1 MTGHSNPYL
10 PEPYPADSWY
20 TKTADTLDP
29 FAPLD
34 GDTRADVAIVGGGFT
49 GLSAALHLA
58 ERGVDVVLLEANRV
72 GWGASGRNGG
82 QIHSGQRCDVD
93 WLESHLGIDHARRLW
108 DLGEESKQLLR
119 DLIARHS
126 IDCDLRDGLFGVAH
140 KPRFVETEKRYA
152 EKLRRDYG
160 YEQVEWI
167 DRDPLAEALG
177 TDVYFGGVRD
187 GGAGHLHP
195 LNFALGI
202 ARAAAAAGARLHE
215 ATTVTK
221 LEDGANPVLVTPN
234 GRVTA
239 DTVILAGNGYLDG
252 VEPDTESRVM
262 PMNNYI
268 LTTEPIGAGRPG
280 GILKG
285 GEAASDSR
293 FVIYYWRPTPD
304 GRLLFGGGE
313 TYSRRFPADIR
324 GFVRRH
330 MLNIYPNLD
339 RVQIQHAWGGTLAV
353 TVNRLPFIRKVRSG
367 VYVGA
372 GFSGQGV
379 TIAPLAGKL
388 LADAL
393 TNAPDRLDAFADLPC
408 PPFPGGKWLRTP
420 TLMAAMTWFALRDRL

>member
-1 MTGHSNPYL
+1 MEGPG
-10 PEPYPADSWY
+10 EPYPADSWY
-20 TKTADTLDP
+20 TATAQALDP
-29 FAPLD
+29 FPAVD
-34 GDTRADVAIVGGGFT
+34 GDIKADVAIVGGGFT

-82 QIHSGQRCDVD
+82 QIHSGQRRDVE
-93 WLESHLGIDHARRLW
+93 WTEAHLGVERSKRLW
-108 DLGEESKQLLR
+108 ALAEESKALVR
-119 DLIARHS
+119 DLIARHD
-126 IDCDLRDGLFGVAH
+126 IDCDLCDGLYATAH
-140 KPRFVETEKRYA
+140 KKRFVESEKRYV

-160 YEQVEWI
+160 YEAVEWV
-167 DRDPLAEALG
+167 DREPLADALG
-177 TDVYFGGVRD
+177 TDVYYGGIRD
-187 GGAGHLHP
+187 AGAGHLHP

-202 ARAAAAAGARLHE
+202 ARAAAAAGARIHE
-215 ATTVTK
+215 ATEVTA
-221 LEDGANPVLVTPN
+221 LEDGATPVLVTTR

-262 PMNNYI
+262 PINNYI
-268 LTTEPIGAGRPG
+268 LATEPVGAGQDG

-293 FVIYYWRPTPD
+293 FAVYYWRPTPD

-313 TYSRRFPADIR
+313 TYSRRFPSDVR
-324 GFVRRH
+324 SFVRKH
-330 MLNIYPNLD
+330 MLKIYPQFRNTRID
-339 RVQIQHAWGGTLAV
+339 HAWGGTLAV
-353 TVNRLPFIRKVRSG
+353 TASRMPRIRKLRTG

-372 GFSGQGV
+372 GYSGQGV

-393 TNAPDRLDAFADLPC
+393 TNAPGRLDDYASIPT
-408 PPFPGGKWLRTP
+408 PQFPGGKWLRTP
-420 TLMAAMTWFALRDRL
+420 TLIAAMTWFALRDRL

>member
-1 MTGHSNPYL
+1 MTVH

-20 TKTADTLDP
+20 TATANALDP
-29 FAPLD
+29 FPALD
-34 GDTRADVAIVGGGFT
+34 ADTHADVAIVGGGYT

-58 ERGVDVVLLEANRV
+58 ERGIDVVLLEANRV

-82 QIHSGQRCDVD
+82 QIHSGQRRDVE
-93 WLESHLGIDHARRLW
+93 WLESHLGLDHARRLW
-108 DLGEESKQLLR
+108 ALGEDAKALVR
-119 DLIARHS
+119 DLIARHD
-126 IDCDLRDGLFGVAH
+126 IQCDLRDGLFGVAH
-140 KPRFVETEKRYA
+140 KQRFVDGEKQYA

-160 YEQVEWI
+160 YEQISWV
-167 DRDPLAEALG
+167 DRAPLAEALG

-187 GGAGHLHP
+187 SGAGHLHP

-202 ARAAAAAGARLHE
+202 ARAAAAAGAHLHE
-215 ATTVTK
+215 ATPVTK
-221 LEDGANPVLVTPN
+221 LEGGAKPVLVTPA
-234 GRVTA
+234 GRVSA

-252 VEPDTESRVM
+252 VEADTEARVM

-268 LTTEPIGAGRPG
+268 LTTEPIGAGQEG

-330 MLNIYPNLD
+330 MLNIYPQLD
-339 RVQIQHAWGGTLAV
+339 QAHIHHAWGGTLAV
-353 TVNRLPFIRKVRSG
+353 TVNRLPYIRKIGPG

-379 TIAPLAGKL
+379 TIAPLAGKV
-388 LADAL
+388 LAEAI
-393 TNAPDRLDAFADLPC
+393 AGEPARFDAFANLPC
-408 PPFPGGKWLRTP
+408 PQFPGGKWLRTP